1 MKITY
6 DKQADAM
13 YLYLSKGRVKDTIEV
28 NPRVIVDV
36 GEGGKIIGVELLFVS
51 EKMPRSA
58 LRSYTVRLPAAA
70 R

>member
-13 YLYLSKGRVKDTIEV
+13 YLRLSKGSVKKTIPV

-36 GEGGKIIGVELLFVS
+36 GERGKIIGVELLFVS
-51 EKMPRSA
+51 ERMPKTA
-58 LRSYTVRLPAAA
+58 LRSQTLSVPMHAA
-70 R
+70 

>member
-1 MKITY
+1 MRITY

-13 YLYLSKGRVKDTIEV
+13 YLYLARGRVKDTVEI

-36 GEGGKIIGVELLFVS
+36 GERGKIIGVELLFVS

-58 LRSYTVRLPAAA
+58 LRSSTVRLPAAA